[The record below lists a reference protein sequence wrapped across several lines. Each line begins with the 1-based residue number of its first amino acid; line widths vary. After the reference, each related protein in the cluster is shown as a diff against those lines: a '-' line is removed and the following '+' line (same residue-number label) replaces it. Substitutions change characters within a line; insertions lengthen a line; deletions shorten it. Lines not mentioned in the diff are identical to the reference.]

1 MAGDKVSR
9 LYELGGEP
17 ERRPWLDRYLSFM
30 EERGTPVPNLPAI
43 GKKTVDLYRLYAGV
57 KEIGGLAMV
66 SVALLWSV
74 S

>member
-17 ERRPWLDRYLSFM
+17 DRRPWLDRYLSFM
-30 EERGTPVPNLPAI
+30 EERGTPVTHLPII
-43 GKKTVDLYRLYAGV
+43 GKKTLDLYRLYMAV

-66 SVALLWSV
+66 SELP
-74 S
+74 